1 MAINVCAEEHDAP
14 FNPPPTVLDI
24 TENGE
29 YSTNF
34 FDEVLVNVEGGGGSG
49 DYTLIA
55 STEVEVTSTTSSASL
70 VTSFSVPDI
79 HTADAIIYVR
89 IRDKAGKRNGYFYG
103 SDTFAV
109 DLPMANG
116 SKSLLNYIG
125 RVMYEIQNSG
135 IPYYNTNTVTSTS
148 SGGTGVFVSAI
159 TGGSSPSVNISK
171 KNATVSGVQVNGV
184 FTVEVY
190 HLKWAG
196 GASPLV

>member
-1 MAINVCAEEHDAP
+1 MAINVCAEEQEAP
-14 FNPPPTVLDI
+14 FTPPPNVLEI

-55 STEVEVTSTTSSASL
+55 STEVEVTSTTSTGTS
-70 VTSFSVPDI
+70 VTSFHVPNI
-79 HTADAIIYVR
+79 HTADAIIYIR

-109 DLPMANG
+109 DVPMSRN
-116 SKSLLNYIG
+116 SKSVLNYFG
-125 RVMYEIQNSG
+125 RVMYEINSNG
-135 IPYYNTNTVTSTS
+135 VLTYNTNTVTSTS
-148 SGGTGVFVSAI
+148 SGGTGVYVNAI
-159 TGGSSPSVNISK
+159 TGSSEDVNIYK
-171 KNATVSGVQVNGV
+171 KNANTTGVQVNGV

-196 GASPLV
+196 GSPLA